1 MLEEEVR
8 VGATELDAERNK
20 SMGAG
25 VVSDPYPVFGRLLA
39 EGDVHAGS
47 VVDHFP
53 GMVAMGPDGGGPQ
66 YTVYGFDACTE
77 VLRDSA
83 TYSSTWYEGSLNAI
97 IGPTMIGMDDPEHRR
112 MRALLQ
118 PAFSRGQMVRWMPR
132 YVKPVVDEHMRRIA
146 PLGRCDIYHEIGS
159 QVPVHT
165 IAAALGLPVED
176 RDRFFDWA
184 LRMTSSTLDPRQR
197 IVAGDELKDYV
208 MPLVA
213 QRRAA
218 DSAGDAAADDLLTV
232 LVRARV
238 DADEVDG
245 EVLDDRPLSDE
256 EIARFVRLLV
266 IAGAGTTYRA
276 YGNLMYAL
284 LTDLDQLDAVR
295 ADRSLVP
302 RAVEESLRLE
312 QPIANWG
319 RTTLR
324 EAELAGEP
332 VPSGCPVTVNVGAA
346 NHDPRQFPDPERFD
360 VHRVNSARHLTFGFG
375 LHRCLGIYLAR
386 AELETM
392 LNRTLDLFP
401 DLRLDPEATGVE
413 MTGLHFRMPTHLPVV
428 YTPVQL

>member
-1 MLEEEVR
+1 MLEQEVR
-8 VGATELDAERNK
+8 VGATDLDAERNK
-20 SMGAG
+20 LMGAG
-25 VVSDPYPVFGRLLA
+25 VVSDPYPTFARLTA
-39 EGDVHAGS
+39 ESDVHAGS

-53 GMVAMGPDGGGPQ
+53 GMVAMNAGEGPQ
-66 YTVYGFDACTE
+66 FTVYGFDACTE
-77 VLRDSA
+77 VLRDSG

-118 PAFSRGQMVRWMPR
+118 PAFSRGQMARWMPR
-132 YVKPVVDEHMRRIA
+132 YVQPVVDEHLRRIA

-159 QVPVHT
+159 QVPIHT
-165 IAAALGLPVED
+165 ISAALGLPVAD
-176 RDRFFDWA
+176 RARFFDWA
-184 LRMTSSTLDPRQR
+184 LQMTSGTLDPRQR
-197 IVAGDELKDYV
+197 IRAGDELADYIT
-208 MPLVA
+208 PLVA
-213 QRRAA
+213 ERRA
-218 DSAGDAAADDLLTV
+218 DDGAADDLLTV

-238 DADEVDG
+238 DEEVVDG
-245 EVLDDRPLSDE
+245 AEVDDRPLSDE

-284 LTDLDQLDAVR
+284 LTHRDQLELVR
-295 ADRSLVP
+295 ADRTLVP

-319 RTTLR
+319 RTALR
-324 EAELAGEP
+324 EAALDGHT
-332 VPSGCPVTVNVGAA
+332 VPAGCPVTVNVGAA

-360 VHRVNSARHLTFGFG
+360 VTRGNSARHLTFGFG

-392 LNRTLDLFP
+392 LTGTLDLFP

-428 YTPVQL
+428 YTPVAS